1 MVKKIVNLFIILN
14 LLVTFCPII
23 KNDVNAAT
31 TKSVNILFIGNS
43 KTYYNNMPKMLN
55 NMLSAAGTK
64 NVYKVLVKG
73 SHSLNFHYNYI
84 CNNENEIKKL
94 FKNKIDYVILNEQ
107 TDVQLANF
115 GKTYDSDEDPDPSK
129 RYTDK
134 RIFGNLKDDS
144 INILNKLHDYNMI
157 TKKGEKSKND
167 PGTRIILNAT
177 WNIQNFSEDEI
188 NSQLT
193 KSNSNFKKTR
203 KAIINA
209 GYSNC
214 YIAYTGNAIKEV
226 KKEMNKTKN
235 RKFSKQP
242 LFVNQKIIRHTT
254 AVGSYIEALTLYKAM
269 IQKNMT
275 ANYGGYIS
283 ETGMNNSRDNY
294 VEIYDFY
301 YLGHPYT
308 NVLEFEKRAF
318 NKSKID
324 NMKEYKKIRD
334 FINSKITSYI

>member
-14 LLVTFCPII
+14 LLITFCPII

-64 NVYKVLVKG
+64 SVYKVLVKG

-84 CNNENEIKKL
+84 LNNENEIKAL

-107 TDVQLANF
+107 TDVQLTNF
-115 GKTYDSDEDPDPSK
+115 GETYDSDEDPDLSK
-129 RYTDK
+129 RYTNK

-144 INILNKLHDYNMI
+144 INILDTLSNYEMI
-157 TKKGEKSKND
+157 TTDTKV
-167 PGTRIILNAT
+167 ILNAT
-177 WNIQNFSEDEI
+177 WNYKDLN
-188 NSQLT
+188 NTQLT
-193 KSNSNFKKTR
+193 KSNSNFQQAR
-203 KAIINA
+203 ENIINA
-209 GYSNC
+209 GYKNC
-214 YIAYTGNAIKEV
+214 YIAYTGNAIKAV
-226 KKEMNKTKN
+226 NKEMNKTKN
-235 RKFSKQP
+235 RKFSKQT
-242 LFVNQKIIRHTT
+242 LFVDERHTT

-275 ANYGGYIS
+275 ANYGGYITKS
-283 ETGMNNSRDNY
+283 GMNKSRDNY

-301 YLGHPYT
+301 YLGYTYT
-308 NVLEFEKRAF
+308 NVLDFEKRAF
-318 NKSKID
+318 NKSQID
-324 NMKEYKKIRD
+324 NIKEYKKIRD